1 MKLETFTQMYRDR
14 YSFNYTKL
22 KYKFGVENTMEYI
35 KTLKESFYKEIN
47 LLDFNGRY
55 IVYLPEKVPMKMQN
69 IKALMKSY
77 EGKPYGIQAM
87 EEEIMATLSIEQI
100 DTTRESVRNILYGSA
115 PKSEEENK
123 AFAIKRGL
131 DFIADPANKITEE
144 NLYQLYTLSIGEFLE
159 EESKLIPW
167 KKYRDDAVYV
177 VGRDITHQGLN
188 YKLIPDY
195 IKNMIYFIKQEDD
208 IDEIIKSSIIHYY
221 LAYIHPYFDGNGRM
235 ARLLQLWYLVQK
247 GYTASLFIPLSFYI
261 NKSKGLYYKSFNM
274 IMDNYKLS
282 NILDITPFIE
292 YYIKNVLEKLEI
304 KQEDTKILDQF
315 QALLSNGEI
324 TEKEKALFY
333 FVLSAYGEQ
342 AFSTKQL
349 EKDYKDV
356 AYATV
361 RTFVRKMEDKGLFTS
376 QRYSNRIKYKVK
388 VSD

>member
-1 MKLETFTQMYRDR
+1 MYRDR